1 MQLIA
6 INKMASYCSFTAIE
20 HAGAREY
27 RGTDLIL
34 IGCFGKNQSI
44 KKVGGRLFKEDLS
57 QALFFF
63 RHSSQ
68 NFIYQAKRKRT

>member
-27 RGTDLIL
+27 RGTEVIL

-44 KKVGGRLFKEDLS
+44 KKVGGS
-57 QALFFF
+57 QIDIQFSFMYPPV
-63 RHSSQ
+63 RC
-68 NFIYQAKRKRT
+68 

>member
-1 MQLIA
+1 
-6 INKMASYCSFTAIE
+6 MASYCSFTAIE

-27 RGTDLIL
+27 RGTEVIL

-63 RHSSQ
+63 SPFQPEFYLPSETKK
-68 NFIYQAKRKRT
+68 NLISG